1 MSKRGSLGSL
11 FLCLRA
17 AVLQHLAAS
26 CSIFGSGDGALPV
39 CSGLKRRQSVL
50 FASAS
55 CALQVDLEL
64 SAHAPLVRVGLADI

>member
-1 MSKRGSLGSL
+1 MPARRR
-11 FLCLRA
+11 FA
-17 AVLQHLAAS
+17 ASCCFLQHLW
-26 CSIFGSGDGALPV
+26 CGDGALPV